1 MGPVERNLDATAL
14 ELQSHLSLKKKK
26 NHKTVFMAKAHI
38 EHDAVKTHHVVCVPG
53 TTIETNIW
61 AFVCYFEGDVLYLF
75 TS

>member
-1 MGPVERNLDATAL
+1 
-14 ELQSHLSLKKKK
+14 
-26 NHKTVFMAKAHI
+26 MAKAHI